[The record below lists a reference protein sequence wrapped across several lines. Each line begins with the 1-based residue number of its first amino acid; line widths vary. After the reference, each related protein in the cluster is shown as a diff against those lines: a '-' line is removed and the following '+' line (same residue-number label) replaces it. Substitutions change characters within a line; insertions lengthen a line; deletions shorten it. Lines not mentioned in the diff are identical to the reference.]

1 MALAFASSSGGG
13 GGSGVQSVTAGDTS
27 IVVGGTATNPTVE
40 TADLATI
47 AADHA
52 TSGNVALNSHK
63 ITGLAN
69 GTAASDAAAF
79 GQIPSVPVASVFG
92 RTGAVVA
99 ANGDYEGVIAS
110 ALTGATAATRYVG
123 GTTSGAPA
131 SGTFAVGDFVVAQ
144 NGHMFVCTVAGTPGT
159 WVDVGSVS
167 NAVTS
172 VFGRTG
178 AVVATS
184 GDYTLNQIG
193 NATADYSINSHKLT
207 NLTDPASAQDAA
219 TKHYVDSVVPGNAG
233 GKGHLTTATAV
244 NTPAD
249 LAPGSD
255 GTVLTADST
264 ASTGLAY
271 SVQGGWWQ
279 SGIPGVICAISPTQF
294 NSVQT
299 YASAPIIVGARI
311 VIPKTGTLH
320 DISIFL
326 TTAAGNIDVGLYDT
340 AATTRNRVYHSGA
353 AAAPAASAWRVVA
366 DPALSVT
373 AGDQYDLAMG
383 ISATTCGILRFPGQ
397 QNAQTSLPSGFD
409 PVSGGGVPLLVWST
423 TGASTLP
430 ATLSE
435 ASLSAHPSVLGIMA
449 RLA

>member
-1 MALAFASSSGGG
+1 MALAFVSASGGG
-13 GGSGVQSVTAGDTS
+13 GGTVQSVTAGDTS
-27 IVVGGTATNPTVE
+27 VVVGGTAANPTVE

-69 GTAASDAAAF
+69 GTVASDAAAF

-144 NGHMFVCTVAGTPGT
+144 SGHIFVCTVAGTPGT

-193 NATADYSINSHKLT
+193 AATGDYSINSHKLT
-207 NLTDPASAQDAA
+207 NLTNPSSAQDAA
-219 TKHYVDSVVPGNAG
+219 TKSYVDAAVPGNSG

-249 LAPGSD
+249 LSPGAD
-255 GTVLTADST
+255 GTVLTADSS
-264 ASTGLAY
+264 ASTGLSY
-271 SVQGGWWQ
+271 SSWGGAWQ
-279 SGIPGVICAISPTQF
+279 SGIPGVLCVIPPVLYNATITF
-294 NSVQT
+294 
-299 YASAPIIVGARI
+299 ASAPLIVATRI

-320 DISIFL
+320 DLSIFL
-326 TTAAGNIDVGLYDT
+326 TTAAGNIDVGIYDT
-340 AATTRNRVYHSGA
+340 SATTRNRVYHSGA
-353 AAAPAASAWRVVA
+353 GAAPAANAWRVVA

-373 AGDQYDLAMG
+373 AGDQYDLAIG
-383 ISATTCGILRFPGQ
+383 ISATTCALLRHSSQ
-397 QNAQTSLPSGFD
+397 QNPQMSLPSGFD
-409 PVSGGGVPLLVWST
+409 PVSGGGLPLISWST

-435 ASLSAHPSVLGIMA
+435 ASLQAQVSVCAMMA